1 MHSQCKRYVYDVN
14 TLCTVRSKGKPAL
27 RKIAFHFVFVCL
39 CIIKCCIFVFVQ
51 VFFVLCIEGA
61 LRVQAL
67 PRGCSGKDLT
77 ADLTAAGWT
86 ESRGNPKIQKNTF
99 SCRVNFL

>member
-1 MHSQCKRYVYDVN
+1 MHSQFKCYVYDVN
-14 TLCTVRSKGKPAL
+14 TLRSKGKPAL
-27 RKIAFHFVFVCL
+27 RKIAFHFVFVC
-39 CIIKCCIFVFVQ
+39 IFVFLQ

-86 ESRGNPKIQKNTF
+86 ESRGNTKLQKNAF
-99 SCRVNFL
+99 S

>member
-1 MHSQCKRYVYDVN
+1 MHSQCKRYLYYVN
-14 TLCTVRSKGKPAL
+14 TICTVRSKVQPAL
-27 RKIAFHFVFVCL
+27 GKIAFHFVFVCL
-39 CIIKCCIFVFVQ
+39 CIIKCCIFVFVF
-51 VFFVLCIEGA
+51 VFFCVLCIESA
-61 LRVQAL
+61 LTVQPL

-99 SCRVNFL
+99 S